1 MDSKIKRT
9 TLAALASIMSFR
21 MLGLFMILP
30 VFSVYAQQLPGAT
43 TTLIGLTLGIYGLTQ
58 ACLQIPFGM
67 LSDRIGRKPVIFIGL
82 ILFFIGS
89 VVAALSHS
97 IYFLI
102 LGRALQG
109 TGAIGSTV
117 LALVADLTPV
127 ESRSKAMAFI
137 GLSIG
142 LAFTLA
148 MIIGPVI
155 NHWFHLS
162 GIFWLTA
169 LLALIGMTLIS
180 AIPTPPK
187 PLKISEKKFS
197 AVLHDKQLLRLNF
210 GIFSL
215 HAILTSLFIAIP
227 IILTKQ
233 LLLTEWQQIILYL
246 VILIV
251 GFAFALPF
259 IIIAEKQKKIKQV
272 FVAAIIAILLSQCMF
287 FVVAIASTSIHF
299 SKLIFTLTLTLF
311 FTAFTLLEALLP
323 SLVSKIAPPEKKG
336 AAMGIYS
343 SSQFFGIFVGGAVGG
358 LVFSHAHMMGIFVM
372 GAVLA
377 LLWFVIASS
386 MRKPIL

>member
-1 MDSKIKRT
+1 M
-9 TLAALASIMSFR
+9 
-21 MLGLFMILP
+21 
-30 VFSVYAQQLPGAT
+30 YAQQLPGAT

-82 ILFFIGS
+82 ILFLWAVLLQHCHTRFI
-89 VVAALSHS
+89 
-97 IYFLI
+97 FLI

-142 LAFTLA
+142 LAFTIA

-187 PLKISEKKFS
+187 LLKITEKKFS

-215 HAILTSLFIAIP
+215 HAILTSLFIVIP

-259 IIIAEKQKKIKQV
+259 IIIAEKKKKIKPV
-272 FVAAIIAILLSQCMF
+272 FVGAIIAILLSQC
-287 FVVAIASTSIHF
+287 IF
-299 SKLIFTLTLTLF
+299 SWSLPLPFTLVN
-311 FTAFTLLEALLP
+311 
-323 SLVSKIAPPEKKG
+323 S
-336 AAMGIYS
+336 YS
-343 SSQFFGIFVGGAVGG
+343 Y
-358 LVFSHAHMMGIFVM
+358 
-372 GAVLA
+372 
-377 LLWFVIASS
+377 
-386 MRKPIL
+386 